1 LHCQSLIGWQ
11 YGKAIRR
18 CTPVVLYAVSQEYWN
33 KFVTGAKK
41 VAMEMLKSVTQF
53 FKAQFTQNKLDGLL
67 KLMELEHI
75 KKMHTAQDKEGAL
88 QEDLHVQG

>member
-1 LHCQSLIGWQ
+1 
-11 YGKAIRR
+11 
-18 CTPVVLYAVSQEYWN
+18 
-33 KFVTGAKK
+33 
-41 VAMEMLKSVTQF
+41 MLKSVTQF